1 MKITII
7 TVCYNAEK
15 TLREAMESV
24 ASQQESGVEVEYIVV
39 DGGSTDGT
47 VREIEDFAKKV
58 EVEGRGREWR
68 LEFKFVSEKDRGMY
82 DALNK
87 GVRMATGDVI
97 GILNADDVLAEENT
111 LARIASVFRDRGS
124 GIGDQVDG
132 CYGDVRFVRE
142 GVEKV
147 EGVERIRGLRTV
159 RYCSGKRF
167 RPWVFRFGT
176 QTAHPST
183 FFRKECFAKWGE
195 YSLDY
200 GMYGDFELLCRF
212 IWKNKARMKYLPI
225 CTTVMRIG
233 GASTNG
239 WRATLKINQ
248 SDLRALKANG
258 CWSCLPLLY
267 SRYLLKIWGFVFRG
281 H

>member
-15 TLREAMESV
+15 TLRDAMESV
-24 ASQQESGVEVEYIVV
+24 ASQQGSGVEIEYIVV

-47 VREIEDFAKKV
+47 VREIEEFAKKV

-111 LARIASVFRDRGS
+111 LARIASVFGDQGS

-132 CYGDVRFVRE
+132 CYGDVRFVSE

-167 RPWVFRFGT
+167 RPWMFRFGT

-281 H
+281 Q